1 MANNVKQITNKSTS
15 KFIIGMFS
23 VLSDNVEMKPGFLKI
38 FEKTTIATKT
48 TRHIGNSIQQFLE
61 IFIIIERA
69 VSLIFV
75 VLIINSNN

>member
-1 MANNVKQITNKSTS
+1 
-15 KFIIGMFS
+15 MFS
-23 VLSDNVEMKPGFLKI
+23 VLSDIVEMKPGFLKI

-48 TRHIGNSIQQFLE
+48 TRHIGNSIHQFLE

-75 VLIINSNN
+75 FLIINSNNNTIANILVRSKSKGYYR

>member
-1 MANNVKQITNKSTS
+1 
-15 KFIIGMFS
+15 MFS
-23 VLSDNVEMKPGFLKI
+23 VLSDIVEMKPGFLKI

-75 VLIINSNN
+75 FLIINSNNNTIANILVRSKSKGYYR